1 MAKYVWHLE
10 IVCGYEKQ
18 IVGFGVTTLGKQ
30 AAGGFMSLCHYRDM
44 G

>member
-1 MAKYVWHLE
+1 MTKYVWHLE
-10 IVCGYEKQ
+10 IVCGYEKL

-30 AAGGFMSLCHYRDM
+30 TAGDFMSLHHYHDM